1 MTEALLAGAG
11 LGLGV
16 LLLVRALFPG
26 RPLLQESVAR
36 FDAARQPKSVRLRDV
51 NGPLVE
57 LRSGIGNRL
66 AREMSVRGIR
76 YSSVRPDLAVLGRTM
91 EGFMATKAL
100 CAVAG
105 LLVLPVVTALVA
117 LAGGSL
123 PLALPLFGALAL
135 ALLGFVVPDVILRQ
149 QATERRR
156 DFQHAVGSFIDLV
169 ALNMAGGRGVP
180 EALLGAVS
188 VGHGWA
194 FSRISEALAGAR
206 LAGTTPWQALGDL
219 GEELAIDDLRELAA
233 SLTLVADNG
242 AKVRESLTSRAASLR
257 RRELADAE
265 GKAGEDS
272 QSMLIAQLVLCIGF
286 MLFLI
291 YPAAVR
297 VLQA

>member
-1 MTEALLAGAG
+1 MTEAVLAGAG
-11 LGLGV
+11 LGLG
-16 LLLVRALFPG
+16 LLLLARALFPA
-26 RPLLQESVAR
+26 RPLLQERVAR
-36 FDAARQPKSVRLRDV
+36 HDVARQPQRSRPRDISGGLADLRAEV
-51 NGPLVE
+51 G
-57 LRSGIGNRL
+57 SRL
-66 AREMSVRGIR
+66 AAELQVRGAR
-76 YSSVRPDLAVLGRTM
+76 YTSVRPDLAVLGRSM
-91 EGFMATKAL
+91 QGFLATKAL
-100 CAVAG
+100 AAVVGVLAVP
-105 LLVLPVVTALVA
+105 LLSALAA
-117 LAGGSL
+117 LAGSPL
-123 PLALPLFGALAL
+123 PLTVP
-135 ALLGFVVPDVILRQ
+135 LLGTLVVGLVAFLLPDLVLKQ
-149 QATERRR
+149 QAAERRR

-194 FSRISEALAGAR
+194 FARISEALTGAR

-219 GEELAIDDLRELAA
+219 GEELAIDDLRELGA

-257 RRELADAE
+257 RRELTNAE

-272 QSMLIAQLVLCIGF
+272 QSMLIAQLVLCVGF
-286 MLFLI
+286 MIFLI

>member
-1 MTEALLAGAG
+1 MTEAVLAGAG
-11 LGLGV
+11 LGLGL
-16 LLLVRALFPG
+16 LLLVRSLFPA
-26 RPLLQESVAR
+26 RPLLQERVAR
-36 FDAARQPKSVRLRDV
+36 YDVARQPQRPRPRDISGGLADLRAD
-51 NGPLVE
+51 
-57 LRSGIGNRL
+57 IGSRL
-66 AREMSVRGIR
+66 ASELHVRGVR
-76 YSSVRPDLAVLGRTM
+76 YASVRPDLAVLGRSM
-91 EGFMATKAL
+91 EGFLATKAL
-100 CAVAG
+100 LAVAG
-105 LLVLPVVTALVA
+105 VLAVPVLSALAA
-117 LAGGSL
+117 LAGTPL
-123 PLALPLFGALAL
+123 PLTFPLVGTVVVGLVAFL
-135 ALLGFVVPDVILRQ
+135 VPDVVLRQ
-149 QATERRR
+149 QAAERRR

-194 FSRISEALAGAR
+194 FARISEALAGAR

-257 RRELADAE
+257 RRELSDAE
-265 GKAGEDS
+265 GRAGEDS
-272 QSMLIAQLVLCIGF
+272 QSMLIAQLVLCVGF
-286 MLFLI
+286 MIFLI